1 MAGALSGCA
10 DTTGSRD
17 TPQVTSDAL
26 GGGSSVIIVDR
37 GWHTDIALSAEAIS
51 GPVAALGTDFPG
63 VRFLVFGF
71 GDQAYYMAHGST
83 FLGMLEA
90 LFPGPGV
97 ILVTA
102 LKAPPADAF
111 GGDHVVTLQLSSGQL
126 SAITASI
133 KRSLQR
139 QPNGLMQKLGDGPYP
154 GSLFYASG
162 ETYDV
167 FHNCNH
173 WTLATLHS
181 GGLPTNPEGAI
192 FSGQVMEQVRRIA
205 AEQERRMQSS
215 SDMNAADER

>member
-1 MAGALSGCA
+1 MVGALSGCA
-10 DTTGSRD
+10 KTGGSLD
-17 TPQVTSDAL
+17 PPQIISDAL
-26 GGGSSVIIVDR
+26 GSGASVIVVDR

-51 GPVAALGTDFPG
+51 GPVATLGMDFPG
-63 VRFLVFGF
+63 VRFFVFGF

-83 FLGMLEA
+83 VFGMLEA

-102 LKAPPADAF
+102 LKVPPAEAF
-111 GGDHVVTLQLSSGQL
+111 GADHVVALHLSPAQL
-126 SAITASI
+126 SALTSSI
-133 KRSLQR
+133 QHSLKR
-139 QPNGLMQKLGDGPYP
+139 QPNGLMQRLGDGPYP

-173 WTLATLHS
+173 WTLATLYS
-181 GGLPTNPEGAI
+181 GGLPTKPEGTF

-205 AEQERRMQSS
+205 AQQERRVQSS
-215 SDMNAADER
+215 WDMNVTGER